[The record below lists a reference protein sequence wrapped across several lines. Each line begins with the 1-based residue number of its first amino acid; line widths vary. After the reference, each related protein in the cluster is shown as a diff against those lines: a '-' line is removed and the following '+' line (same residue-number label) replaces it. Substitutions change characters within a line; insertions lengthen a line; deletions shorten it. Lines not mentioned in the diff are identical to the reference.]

1 VSDERQVSSN
11 FSGKGGEFV
20 VARRSILSRFA
31 LPWLLELHD
40 LDPILYDRIA
50 FETCLEV
57 SNEKVLDVEHQHHS
71 NKQV

>member
-1 VSDERQVSSN
+1 
-11 FSGKGGEFV
+11 V

-57 SNEKVLDVEHQHHS
+57 SNEKVLDGEHQHHS